1 MFALQGAILSA
12 QEIPPIGAWREHL
25 PFNNALQVAVDGNE
39 VLCAT
44 PYGFFRYDIQAS
56 SFSRLTKVNG
66 LSEVRVRKMARENT
80 GKRVVL
86 VYENGNIDLIE
97 GVRVR
102 NIPDLMLSSVP
113 GDKTCHAV
121 VWQGNEILLA
131 TGLGIVVL
139 NPDKREVKDTWR
151 PSSNGGN
158 IAVYDV
164 FRTNDSIYAATA
176 EGLKVAPANGV
187 NLADPRRWNP
197 TGKAGFPAGAV
208 SHLEMLEQTL
218 VAVIRDTLYLR
229 QVDRWQAV
237 SMGGS
242 VLGLD
247 VSGGQLLVCLG
258 GNAKP
263 SVIRMDARGQILEK
277 LEFADLSVPRQA
289 VVLGSSRWIAD
300 QNNGLIRISEGK
312 STRVFPNSPINTAA
326 GDLMVFNNEVWAA
339 AGSVNEAWN
348 YMYNPNGIYRLKDDS
363 WSNIN
368 LYVQPRLDSLL
379 DLVSLAGDPVSGSV
393 YAGSFGGGL
402 LEITSKNEMRV
413 YKQGTGLQE
422 TVGDRG
428 SYRVSGLAVDKD
440 GTLWISNYGAPKNL
454 VARNKDGKWLSFSI
468 PFLHSENAVSQIL
481 IDEFGYKWIVSPKG
495 NGLFCFDDRGTPDNP
510 SDDRWRYFRQG
521 AGQGNLPSSTVGC
534 IALDRDGFL
543 WVGTSKGVCVIEC
556 LEDPFSGSC
565 EAFQP
570 VVQFDRFAGFLFGDE
585 EVRTMAVDGAN
596 RKWIGTRNGVWLV
609 SADGSKV
616 IHRFSDRNSPLLNN
630 LVHRITV
637 APLTG
642 EVFISTFDGICSFR
656 GTATE
661 AEASAGKVLVFP
673 NPVPPG
679 YSGTIAIRGLM
690 RDGIVK
696 ITEPDGRLVY
706 QTRALGGQAV
716 WNGQN
721 YHGARVSS
729 GVYLVIATDETGR
742 ERMVTKV
749 FIVR

>member
-1 MFALQGAILSA
+1 
-12 QEIPPIGAWREHL
+12 
-25 PFNNALQVAVDGNE
+25 
-39 VLCAT
+39 
-44 PYGFFRYDIQAS
+44 
-56 SFSRLTKVNG
+56 
-66 LSEVRVRKMARENT
+66 
-80 GKRVVL
+80 
-86 VYENGNIDLIE
+86 
-97 GVRVR
+97 
-102 NIPDLMLSSVP
+102 
-113 GDKTCHAV
+113 
-121 VWQGNEILLA
+121 
-131 TGLGIVVL
+131 
-139 NPDKREVKDTWR
+139 
-151 PSSNGGN
+151 
-158 IAVYDV
+158 V
-164 FRTNDSIYAATA
+164 F
-176 EGLKVAPANGV
+176 
-187 NLADPRRWNP
+187 
-197 TGKAGFPAGAV
+197 
-208 SHLEMLEQTL
+208 
-218 VAVIRDTLYLR
+218 
-229 QVDRWQAV
+229 
-237 SMGGS
+237 
-242 VLGLD
+242 
-247 VSGGQLLVCLG
+247 
-258 GNAKP
+258 
-263 SVIRMDARGQILEK
+263 
-277 LEFADLSVPRQA
+277 
-289 VVLGSSRWIAD
+289 
-300 QNNGLIRISEGK
+300 
-312 STRVFPNSPINTAA
+312 
-326 GDLMVFNNEVWAA
+326 
-339 AGSVNEAWN
+339 
-348 YMYNPNGIYRLKDDS
+348 
-363 WSNIN
+363 
-368 LYVQPRLDSLL
+368 
-379 DLVSLAGDPVSGSV
+379 
-393 YAGSFGGGL
+393 AGSFGGGL
-402 LEITSKNEMRV
+402 LEIARNNDMHIF
-413 YKQGTGLQE
+413 KQGTGLQE

-428 SYRVSGLAVDKD
+428 SYRVSGLAVDKA

-454 VARNKDGKWLSFSI
+454 VARRKDGKWFNFSI

-495 NGLFCFDDRGTPDNP
+495 NGLFCFDDRGTPENT
-510 SDDRWRYFRQG
+510 SDDRWCYFRQG

-661 AEASAGKVLVFP
+661 AEASAAKVLVFP

-696 ITEPDGRLVY
+696 ITEPDGRLVC

-721 YHGARVSS
+721 YQGARVSS
-729 GVYLVIATDETGR
+729 GVYLVVAADETGR